1 MIARLSGY
9 STGSPEQNTF
19 RRKHYIR
26 KYLSH
31 TQHSREMRKVLRV
44 CSFLILMLLSTLAE
58 SRRGPGGSQGDGASR
73 SEKVVISSTGGAA
86 QHQGGL
92 LGQFE
97 YLEDKDYYL
106 QSSTEQNNEQFIAVY
121 LYPDEDDEWWVGST
135 PGQKR
140 GWFYNSSPSKTPP
153 NIGWMFDDGW
163 SWYNDTSITITP
175 GPLPPLPRQFTVTAL
190 GAAAEEWPS
199 FLGLFTRTQRW
210 WLGRPVYVNTQGR
223 LLHHGHQDKGW
234 VIGPS
239 IASIALRGSR
249 AHHNPASEDSW
260 RYWTGSGYEPA
271 SVTVSD

>member
-1 MIARLSGY
+1 MSGY
-9 STGSPEQNTF
+9 TVQDHLNKTLIGEEALHQ
-19 RRKHYIR
+19 KI
-26 KYLSH
+26 SH
-31 TQHSREMRKVLRV
+31 TQHRREMRKVPRV
-44 CSFLILMLLSTLAE
+44 CSFLVLMFLSTLAE
-58 SRRGPGGSQGDGASR
+58 SRRGPGEAYGGGASR

-163 SWYNDTSITITP
+163 SWYNDTSITVTP
-175 GPLPPLPRQFTVTAL
+175 GPLPPLARQFTVTAL

-260 RYWTGSGYEPA
+260 RYWTGSRYEPV